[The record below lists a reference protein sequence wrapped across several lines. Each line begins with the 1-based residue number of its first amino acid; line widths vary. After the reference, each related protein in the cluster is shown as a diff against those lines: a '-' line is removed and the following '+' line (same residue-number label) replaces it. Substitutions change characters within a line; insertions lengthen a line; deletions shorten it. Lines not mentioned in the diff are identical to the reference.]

1 MGGCVSTHSR
11 KIDSR
16 RRHGVRPKLKKRR
29 GRISSTANTPRK
41 PISNTGNLGDFTNY
55 DVVHVDFQT
64 GTRESEVS
72 NLTIH
77 LTQLQW
83 HHSQTDGEVCQDEAW
98 FDSTSILDSDS
109 DEDFISVHG
118 DCFPSVGNCIGNI
131 SSSQVCPYETQRI
144 LDTRR
149 TYGEYYESHYLKIDG
164 SKTEK
169 FTKDGSAETDG
180 FVVTTKGYEF
190 SCLAKAEDVCGKEDK
205 RDSVDKSQEN
215 APKTLLRR
223 LIPSVSFNDK
233 NLHQPNP
240 TPLSQKMK
248 SAVLRLSFKRK
259 SCSEPDENADGAEK
273 RFLYRPRAG
282 LTIPCST
289 GEKPLTGSWS
299 PVAPSIFKLRGS
311 DYFKD
316 RKKSPAPDYSPY
328 TPIGIDLFVC
338 PRKVHHIAQHL
349 ELPSVNTHEK
359 VPSLLIVNIQL
370 PTYAAA
376 MFLGDSD
383 GEGMSLVLYFKVSE
397 IFDKEISPHFQDCIM
412 RLVEDETEKVKGFA
426 KECTVSYRER
436 LKIMAGVVNP
446 DELNLNSTE
455 RKLVHAYN
463 EKPVLSRPQHNFYRG
478 SNYFE
483 IDLDIH
489 RFSYI
494 SRKGLD
500 SFRDRL
506 KNGILDLG
514 LTIQAQKP
522 EELPEKVLCCVRLN
536 KIDFVNHG
544 QIPTIMT
551 LNDD

>member
-11 KIDSR
+11 KVDSR
-16 RRHGVRPKLKKRR
+16 RRHGVGPKLKKRR
-29 GRISSTANTPRK
+29 GRISSTANTPKK
-41 PISNTGNLGDFTNY
+41 PISNVGNLGDFKNC
-55 DVVHVDFQT
+55 DVVHVDFRDWSKKIRGFQFDI
-64 GTRESEVS
+64 SS
-72 NLTIH
+72 HTI
-77 LTQLQW
+77 TVAPW
-83 HHSQTDGEVCQDEAW
+83 SIDGEVCQDEAW

-118 DCFPSVGNCIGNI
+118 GNCIGNI
-131 SSSQVCPYETQRI
+131 SGSQVCPYETQRI

-149 TYGEYYESHYLKIDG
+149 TYGEYYESHYTKIDG

-169 FTKDGSAETDG
+169 FTKDGLSETDG
-180 FVVTTKGYEF
+180 FV
-190 SCLAKAEDVCGKEDK
+190 DK

-233 NLHQPNP
+233 NLHHPNI

-259 SCSEPDENADGAEK
+259 SCSEPDENANGAEK

-282 LTIPCST
+282 HTIPYSKR
-289 GEKPLTGSWS
+289 ENPLEGSWS
-299 PVAPSIFKLRGS
+299 PLAPSIFKLRGTN
-311 DYFKD
+311 YFKD
-316 RKKSPAPDYSPY
+316 KKKSSAPDYSPY
-328 TPIGIDLFVC
+328 IPIGVDLFVC

-349 ELPSVNTHEK
+349 ELPYVNAHDK
-359 VPSLLIVNIQL
+359 VPSLLIVNIQVLYVLFIHFHTHSVVYFLPIGFFFFHCLSL
-370 PTYAAA
+370 PTYLLA

-383 GEGMSLVLYFKVSE
+383 GEGMSLVLYFKVSK
-397 IFDKEISPHFQDCIM
+397 ILMKRFLLILRTSHHGMQLFPI
-412 RLVEDETEKVKGFA
+412 G
-426 KECTVSYRER
+426 ER
-436 LKIMAGVVNP
+436 LKIMASVVNP

-514 LTIQAQKP
+514 LTIQAQNP